1 MANDQDAIVTDVDGR
16 PARIVRDVANAED
29 PFGLEDRA
37 AAFVAGYDLGKI
49 HGRIEGRAEVD
60 QERRSARAGAVVAR
74 MATYP
79 PRDRA
84 ADRAVAAAR
93 EARWSA

>member
-1 MANDQDAIVTDVDGR
+1 MANFEAAIVTDVDGR
-16 PARIVRDVANAED
+16 PARIVRDVVEAED

-37 AAFVAGYDLGKI
+37 AAFIAGYDLGVVY
-49 HGRIEGRAEVD
+49 GRTMERALVD

-84 ADRAVAAAR
+84 ADRAAAAAR

>member
-1 MANDQDAIVTDVDGR
+1 MASDQDAIVTDVDGR
-16 PARIVRDVANAED
+16 PARIVRDVATAED

-37 AAFVAGYDLGKI
+37 AAFIAGFDLGEA
-49 HGRIEGRAEVD
+49 HGRTMERALID
-60 QERRSARAGAVVAR
+60 QERRSARAGAIVAR

-79 PRDRA
+79 LRDRA
-84 ADRAVAAAR
+84 ADRAAAAAR